1 MIEDKRILIGDI
13 ETLLSCID
21 LGFYDFVNDTWHEF
35 QISRYK
41 NELYSFIK
49 FYNKENWDYVVW
61 YNGIGFDT
69 QIIQFIIEE
78 HDKWF
83 DFSGLEIC
91 DIIYRF
97 TQQHIDN
104 KNYGLFNPYSIN
116 SLEIKP
122 IDVFTILGLDNEARR
137 SSWTGV

>member
-13 ETLLSCID
+13 ETLKECFDVGL
-21 LGFYDFVNDTWHEF
+21 YDFVNDTWHEF
-35 QISRYK
+35 QISKYK
-41 NELYSFIK
+41 NDLYSFIK

-69 QIIQFIIEE
+69 QIIQYIIEE

-97 TQQHIDN
+97 TQHHIDN
-104 KNYGLFNPYSIN
+104 KNYGLFNPYPIN

-137 SSWTGV
+137 SSWTQV